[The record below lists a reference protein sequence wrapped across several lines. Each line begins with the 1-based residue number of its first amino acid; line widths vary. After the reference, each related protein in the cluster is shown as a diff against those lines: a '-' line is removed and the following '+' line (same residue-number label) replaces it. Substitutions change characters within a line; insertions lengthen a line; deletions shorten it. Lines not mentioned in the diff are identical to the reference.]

1 MKHYPFLL
9 AFFIITSC
17 GKQGATDSAN
27 DGAPS
32 SNEGFTKE
40 IEYAVDANG
49 MFHTDLNDDD
59 FSDISNLMVQ
69 LLNDVLAG
77 KLQALDPITEKP
89 MTLAEVRAKLFV
101 TDTVYYE
108 NPETGLMEAD
118 ATTRDYGSRFYSV
131 KFRERWK
138 YAPGGAIIERKV
150 MAIAPRIPVYS
161 SMGGD
166 LRGHTSLFWV
176 KVN

>member
-1 MKHYPFLL
+1 MKHYTFLL
-9 AFFIITSC
+9 ALFIITSC
-17 GKQGATDSAN
+17 GKQEPSDAN
-27 DGAPS
+27 KDGTSS
-32 SNEGFTKE
+32 SNEGYTKE

-77 KLQALDPITEKP
+77 KLQALDPMTEQPITLE
-89 MTLAEVRAKLFV
+89 EVRAKLFV
-101 TDTVYYE
+101 TDTVYFE

-118 ATTRDYGSRFYSV
+118 ATTRDFGSRFYSV

-138 YAPGGAIIERKV
+138 YAPNGAIIERKV
-150 MAIAPRIPVYS
+150 VAIAPRVPVYS

>member
-1 MKHYPFLL
+1 MKKFLFPL
-9 AFFIITSC
+9 AFALASC
-17 GKQGATDSAN
+17 GNQDASDSENSTAASN
-27 DGAPS
+27 
-32 SNEGFTKE
+32 NEGFSKE

-77 KLQALDPITEKP
+77 KLQALDPMTEQP
-89 MTLAEVRAKLFV
+89 MTLEEVRAKLFV
-101 TDTVYYE
+101 TDTVYFE

-118 ATTRDYGSRFYSV
+118 ATTRDFGSKFYSV

-138 YAPGGAIIERKV
+138 YAPDGGIIERKV
-150 MAIAPRIPVYS
+150 VAIAPRIPVYS